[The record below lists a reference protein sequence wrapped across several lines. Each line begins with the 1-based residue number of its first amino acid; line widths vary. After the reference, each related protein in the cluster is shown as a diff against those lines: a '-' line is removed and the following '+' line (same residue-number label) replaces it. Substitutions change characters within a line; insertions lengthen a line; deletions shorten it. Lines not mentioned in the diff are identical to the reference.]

1 MSADNDIPAALAW
14 LVPDWPAPA
23 QVRAYSTTLRG
34 GVSEG
39 PYASLNL
46 ATHVG
51 DDPRHVAENRRRLQR
66 SLQLPAVPHWL
77 QQVRGITAVDA
88 AAVQRECEAD
98 ASHARRRD
106 VVCAVLTADCLPV
119 LLCDRGGTVVAAVHA
134 GWRGLLDGV
143 IENTVRAMQCPG
155 ADLMAWLG
163 PAIGPDAFEVGAE
176 VRTAFIER
184 DGAAAFLLCPEWLR
198 TRRLPHFI
206 SYAIG
211 ALLGAAFLALLPHA
225 LESPAVEGAHGITMT
240 VLGGVLVF
248 FLLEKMVLWRHCHSN
263 HCEAHD
269 PPAVP
274 ATNKATGTI
283 VMVGDTV
290 HNFVDGI
297 LIGAAVLTDFHLGVV
312 TALAVATHEI
322 PQELGDFAVLLHSG
336 FSRGAALLFNSLS
349 GLATVAGGVIAYYG
363 LKNFDHILPYAL
375 AVAASSFIYVA
386 VADLIPGL
394 HKRRD
399 LAATGQQV
407 SLITAGVLT
416 IYLVHGTLHCRAS
429 PRATRVFVMLRVLG
443 FAPLQ

>member
-1 MSADNDIPAALAW
+1 MSL
-14 LVPDWPAPA
+14 
-23 QVRAYSTTLRG
+23 
-34 GVSEG
+34 
-39 PYASLNL
+39 
-46 ATHVG
+46 
-51 DDPRHVAENRRRLQR
+51 
-66 SLQLPAVPHWL
+66 
-77 QQVRGITAVDA
+77 
-88 AAVQRECEAD
+88 
-98 ASHARRRD
+98 
-106 VVCAVLTADCLPV
+106 LTWIIIFCLI
-119 LLCDRGGTVVAAVHA
+119 G
-134 GWRGLLDGV
+134 GLLSV
-143 IENTVRAMQCPG
+143 FA
-155 ADLMAWLG
+155 
-163 PAIGPDAFEVGAE
+163 
-176 VRTAFIER
+176 
-184 DGAAAFLLCPEWLR
+184 AAAFLLFPAWLR
-198 TRRLPHFI
+198 TRLLPHFI

-225 LESPAVEGAHGITMT
+225 LESPGVEGAHGITMT

-297 LIGAAVLTDFHLGVV
+297 LIGAAFLTDFHLGVV

-394 HKRRD
+394 HKRMD
-399 LAATGQQV
+399 LAATVQQV

-416 IYLVHGTLHCRAS
+416 IYLVHGTLH
-429 PRATRVFVMLRVLG
+429 
-443 FAPLQ
+443 